1 MTVFTKMSFLLTY
14 FTREMEYWKWY
25 WKWSNGN
32 SIEVEIVWDFN
43 VKTSQIGTSSFIACD
58 A

>member
-1 MTVFTKMSFLLTY
+1 MSFLLTY